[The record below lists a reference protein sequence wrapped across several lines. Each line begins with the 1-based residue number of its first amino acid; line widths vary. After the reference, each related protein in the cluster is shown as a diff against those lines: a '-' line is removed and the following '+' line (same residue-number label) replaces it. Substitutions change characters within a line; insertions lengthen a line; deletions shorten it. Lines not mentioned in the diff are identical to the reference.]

1 VLTAA
6 SGVQAGVHRPSGLS
20 LREVGT
26 VVTEKSTPG
35 VSRRNFLQAVGAGS
49 SAGVMFATMG
59 AMGLAPAAAAQPR
72 AESWAPP
79 RGSDFTLT
87 GRSAKK
93 VVVVGAGPAGLA
105 TAYELQKAG
114 YQVTVLEARHRP
126 GGRTLTIRGGDA
138 ETDVDGVT
146 QTAKF
151 VDGNYLNAGAGRI
164 AQWMVTM
171 DYIRELGVPYEVFTN
186 ANADA
191 YLYNEKSGATPGN
204 PVRYRTAKAD
214 VFGYTSELLHYA
226 TDQGA
231 LDQKL
236 TAEDKE
242 NLRSFLRSW
251 GSLGAGG
258 TYSGGSNRGFEV
270 YPSAWNEH
278 GTPLPGPGTVS
289 EVLASKVGQY
299 FPFEINWEQSMLMF
313 QPKGGMD
320 TTYQYLVRAIGTQ
333 DVHFS
338 SPVSGVENT
347 SRGVKV
353 TYTTRTG
360 TERQIEADFAVVA
373 APAGLMRRWDTNWG
387 PEIDAALGEFA
398 LGSPAGKI
406 GLQYRSRFWEDDHRI
421 FGGITETDMDLAHL
435 WYPSY
440 GYGEKKG
447 LVVGYYN
454 TGANARAYADMAPKQ
469 RELRAVEQ
477 GVKIHGEKYRTELE
491 SSFSV
496 AWHKVPY
503 IEGAWAFPNTASAG
517 FKLLQQGTGNVY
529 FAGDWM
535 SEVSAWQHGAFWS
548 ARYAVQT
555 LHERVMSS

>member
-1 VLTAA
+1 MVTDELVTDA
-6 SGVQAGVHRPSGLS
+6 STS
-20 LREVGT
+20 
-26 VVTEKSTPG
+26 G
-35 VSRRNFLQAVGAGS
+35 VSRRGLLQAVGVGS
-49 SAGVMFATMG
+49 GAGVMFATMG
-59 AMGLAPAAAAQPR
+59 ALGLAPTAVAQPR
-72 AESWAPP
+72 ADAWTPP

-114 YQVTVLEARHRP
+114 YRVTVLEARHRP
-126 GGRTLTIRGGDA
+126 GGRTLTIRGGDS

-146 QTAKF
+146 QTARF
-151 VDGNYLNAGAGRI
+151 ADGVYMNAGAGRI

-171 DYIRELGVPYEVFTN
+171 DYLRELGVPYEVFTN

-191 YLYNEKSGATPGN
+191 YLYNERSGATPGN

-214 VFGYTSELLHYA
+214 VFGYTSELLHHA

-231 LDQKL
+231 LDARL
-236 TAEDKE
+236 TADDKE
-242 NLRSFLRSW
+242 NLREFLRGW
-251 GSLGAGG
+251 GSLKADGTYAGG
-258 TYSGGSNRGFEV
+258 ANRGYEV
-270 YPSAWNEH
+270 YPSAWNAH
-278 GTPLPGPGTVS
+278 GTPLPGPGSVS
-289 EVLASKVGQY
+289 EVLASRVGQY
-299 FPFEINWEQSMLMF
+299 FPFELNWEQSMLMF

-320 TTYQYLVRAIGTQ
+320 TTYEYFVRAIGRQ
-333 DVHFS
+333 HVHFS
-338 SPVSGVENT
+338 SPVTGVENT
-347 SRGVKV
+347 GGGVRV
-353 TYTTRTG
+353 TYTPPHGRA
-360 TERQIEADFAVVA
+360 RQVEADFAVVT

-387 PEIDAALGEFA
+387 PETDAALGEFA
-398 LGSPAGKI
+398 VGSPAGKI

-421 FGGITETDMDLAHL
+421 YGGITETDMDLAHV

-440 GYGEKKG
+440 GYGERKG

-454 TGANARAYADMAPKQ
+454 TGANARAYADLTP
-469 RELRAVEQ
+469 RERERRAVAQ

-491 SSFSV
+491 SSFSI

-503 IEGAWAFPNTASAG
+503 VEGAWAYPDTTSSG
-517 FKLLQQGTGNVY
+517 FQHLQQGSGNVY

-548 ARYAVQT
+548 ARYAVQA
-555 LHERVMSS
+555 LHARVMAG

>member
-1 VLTAA
+1 M
-6 SGVQAGVHRPSGLS
+6 
-20 LREVGT
+20 
-26 VVTEKSTPG
+26 VTEKSTPG
-35 VSRRNFLQAVGAGS
+35 VSRRNFLRAVGAGS

-59 AMGLAPAAAAQPR
+59 AMGLAPSAAAQPR
-72 AESWAPP
+72 AESWVPP
-79 RGSDFTLT
+79 KAGDFTLT
-87 GRSAKK
+87 GRSTKK

-114 YQVTVLEARHRP
+114 YRVTVLEARHRP
-126 GGRTLTIRGGDA
+126 GGRTLTIRGGDS
-138 ETDVDGVT
+138 ETDVNGVK
-146 QTAKF
+146 QTARF
-151 VDGNYLNAGAGRI
+151 ADGIYMNAGAGRI

-191 YLYNEKSGATPGN
+191 YLYNERTGATPGN

-214 VFGYTSELLHYA
+214 VFGYTSELLHHA

-236 TAEDKE
+236 TAEDKD

-251 GSLGAGG
+251 GSLRSDGTYAGG
-258 TYSGGSNRGFEV
+258 TNRGFEV

-278 GTPLPGPGTVS
+278 GTPLSGPGTVS

-320 TTYQYLVRAIGTQ
+320 TTYQYLVRAIGSQ
-333 DVHFS
+333 NVHFR
-338 SPVSGVENT
+338 SPVTGVENT

-353 TYTTRTG
+353 TYTPANG
-360 TERQIEADFAVVA
+360 PERQIEADFAVVA

-387 PEIDAALGEFA
+387 PQIDAALGEFA
-398 LGSPAGKI
+398 VGSPAGKI

-421 FGGITETDMDLAHL
+421 FGGITETDMDLAHV

-440 GYGEKKG
+440 GYGERKG

-454 TGANARAYADMAPKQ
+454 TGTNARTYADMTPKQ

-477 GVKIHGEKYRTELE
+477 GVKIHGEKYRSELDT
-491 SSFSV
+491 SFSI

-503 IEGAWAFPNTASAG
+503 IEGAWAYPNTSSAG
-517 FKLLQQGTGNVY
+517 FRLLQQGAGNVY

-548 ARYAVQT
+548 ARYAVQA
-555 LHERVMSS
+555 LHARVMAS

>member
-1 VLTAA
+1 
-6 SGVQAGVHRPSGLS
+6 
-20 LREVGT
+20 
-26 VVTEKSTPG
+26 
-35 VSRRNFLQAVGAGS
+35 
-49 SAGVMFATMG
+49 MFATMG
-59 AMGLAPAAAAQPR
+59 AMGLAPTAAAQPR
-72 AESWAPP
+72 GDAWTPP
-79 RGSDFTLT
+79 RQSDFTLT

-105 TAYELQKAG
+105 SAYELQKAG
-114 YQVTVLEARHRP
+114 YRVTVLEARHRP
-126 GGRTLTIRGGDA
+126 GGRTLTIGGGDS
-138 ETDVDGVT
+138 ETDINGVK
-146 QTAKF
+146 QTARF
-151 VDGNYLNAGAGRI
+151 DDGIYLNAGAGRI

-171 DYIRELGVPYEVFTN
+171 DYLRELGVPYEVFTN

-191 YLYNEKSGATPGN
+191 YLYNEKTGATPGN

-214 VFGYTSELLHYA
+214 VFGYTSELLQYA
-226 TDQGA
+226 SDQGA

-236 TAEDKE
+236 TAADKE

-251 GSLGAGG
+251 GSLQADGTYAGG
-258 TYSGGSNRGFEV
+258 DNRGYAE

-278 GTPLPGPGTVS
+278 DTPLPGPGTVS

-333 DVHFS
+333 NVHFS

-347 SRGVKV
+347 SRGVRV
-353 TYTTRTG
+353 TYAAHNG
-360 TERQIEADFAVVA
+360 KERQIEADFAVVA

-387 PEIDAALGEFA
+387 PEIDAALGELA
-398 LGSPAGKI
+398 LDSPAGNI
-406 GLQYRSRFWEDDHRI
+406 GLQYRSRLWEEFHWNVAA
-421 FGGITETDMDLAHL
+421 ITETDMDLAHI

-440 GYGEKKG
+440 GYGSRKG

-454 TGANARAYADMAPKQ
+454 TGTNARTYGDMAPRQ

-491 SSFSV
+491 SSFSI

-503 IEGAWAFPNTASAG
+503 IEGAWAYPNTTSAG
-517 FKLLQQGTGNVY
+517 FRKLQQGAGNVY

-548 ARYAVQT
+548 ARYAVQA
-555 LHERVMSS
+555 LHQRVMAS